1 MAETSESADRRVV
14 LITGMSRG
22 LGEKLAAVFWQ
33 TGADILGVARDL
45 AALRAVADR
54 LEVAPARS
62 GQRIAVMQADL
73 RDPAAP
79 AAIVAQCCDQFGWL
93 DVLIGNAAVQ
103 GPIGRFWEQDLA
115 AWEDALAIDLQSP
128 VRLAHAAI
136 PVMLRDRNRRRSIL
150 FLSGGGATGPRPR
163 FTAYA
168 TAKSGLVRF
177 AETLALELANT
188 QISVNCIAPGAMP
201 TGMLEE
207 VVAAG
212 ADRAGA
218 GDVAA
223 FDCARAGGEAI
234 MERTAA
240 LAVFL
245 SAGGSAITGKLIAA
259 QWDRWEDWPQY
270 LDELNASDLYT
281 LRRITGRDRN
291 KPWGDK

>member
-1 MAETSESADRRVV
+1 MAETSDSADRRVV

-22 LGEKLAAVFWQ
+22 LGETLATAFWRS
-33 TGADILGVARDL
+33 GADIFGAARDL

-54 LEVAPARS
+54 LEAAPVRS

-79 AAIVAQCCDQFGWL
+79 AAIVAQCADQFGGL

-115 AWEDALAIDLQSP
+115 AWQDTLAIDLQSP

-136 PVMLRDRNRRRSIL
+136 PVMLREPTRRRSIL

-177 AETLALELANT
+177 AETLAVELNDT
-188 QISVNCIAPGAMP
+188 PISVNCIAPGAMP
-201 TGMLEE
+201 TSMLAE

-218 GDVAA
+218 GEVAA
-223 FDCARAGGEAI
+223 FDRARAGGDAI

-245 SAGGSAITGKLIAA
+245 SGEGSAITGKLIAA
-259 QWDRWEDWPQY
+259 QWDRWEDWPQH
-270 LDELNASDLYT
+270 LDELHASDVYT

-291 KPWGDK
+291 KSWGDK